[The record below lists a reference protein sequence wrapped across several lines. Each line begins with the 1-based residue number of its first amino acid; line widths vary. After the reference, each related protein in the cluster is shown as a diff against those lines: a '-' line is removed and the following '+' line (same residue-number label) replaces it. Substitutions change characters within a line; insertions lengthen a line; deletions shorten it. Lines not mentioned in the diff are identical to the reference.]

1 MFRRSLIAALGIAA
15 LGIGASAQDARI
27 VVLGDSTMEWNYA
40 GVARAMAQ
48 ALGEP
53 IQNESISG
61 ARFSH
66 PMSYF
71 VGPMDIRRQLPG
83 QFYEWVVIAGGAND
97 LAAECDCSACDET
110 LDQLLDDV
118 GLGQIPDF
126 VEEIGL
132 RGGKVLWVQYYD
144 APEGGGP
151 FSACTDEFAELDA
164 RLEML
169 ANTVDSFHLADMSE
183 AIDPR
188 NAGHYDPDRVHPS
201 AEGSARIGAYLA
213 KRINT
218 LR

>member
-1 MFRRSLIAALGIAA
+1 MRQLSLFAALGIAA
-15 LGIGASAQDARI
+15 LSTDASSQDARI
-27 VVLGDSTMEWNYA
+27 VVLGDSTMEWNDA
-40 GVARAMAQ
+40 GVARAMSQ
-48 ALGEP
+48 ELGEAV
-53 IQNESISG
+53 QNESVSG

-83 QFYEWVVIAGGAND
+83 RFYEWVVVTGGAND
-97 LAAECDCSACDET
+97 FAAECDCGACDDT

-126 VEEIGL
+126 VEEINL
-132 RGGKVLWVQYYD
+132 RGGQVLWFQYYD
-144 APEGGGP
+144 APAVGGP
-151 FSACTDEFAELDA
+151 FSACADEFATLDA
-164 RLEML
+164 RLKVL
-169 ANTVDSFHLADMSE
+169 AGAVDGLYLADMSE

-188 NAGHYDPDRVHPS
+188 NVRHYDPDRVHPS

-213 KRINT
+213 RWLAA